1 MGSKGKTLLIHQS
14 TLAMRLGERQY
25 IMKQGSFIPR
35 GNLASRCFC
44 SHNVC
49 VLWTQRPERGGDGG
63 FESPRRLFI
72 GDTMTKY
79 LLNSAV
85 LTSSG
90 LYSYRLI
97 TPEKAREWYGDGADV
112 VSTIGYPETAE
123 ALSQLL
129 GRPVPVNRITISM
142 QEGDE
147 ALVFRLV
154 LPAGSPRID
163 PKDKGQ
169 IANHVKAGH
178 WELGLLRR
186 LNPQEAYDIAWV
198 F

>member
-1 MGSKGKTLLIHQS
+1 
-14 TLAMRLGERQY
+14 
-25 IMKQGSFIPR
+25 
-35 GNLASRCFC
+35 
-44 SHNVC
+44 
-49 VLWTQRPERGGDGG
+49 
-63 FESPRRLFI
+63 
-72 GDTMTKY
+72 MTKY

-85 LTSSG
+85 LTSFG
-90 LYSYRLI
+90 FFFYSAI
-97 TPEKAREWYGDGADV
+97 TPEEAREWYGDGVDV
-112 VSTIGYPETAE
+112 VSTIGYEETAQ

-129 GRPVPVNRITISM
+129 GRPVPVNRITIKM

-154 LPAGSPRID
+154 LPPGSPRID

-186 LNPQEAYDIAWV
+186 LNTQEAYDVAWV